1 METAGMIRD
10 MVAFYKGNTH
20 DINHFLK
27 VYAYARTIGGLTGL
41 DSETQRTLE
50 IAAIVHDIACPLCRE
65 KYGRAD
71 GALQEQESAPLVRA
85 FLSPYAL
92 PEALAERVV
101 FLVCHHHTVTGVDGL
116 DWRILLEADF
126 LVNAE
131 ECRMTSQQ
139 RRSACETFFRTEAG
153 KELLAMEDPSADA

>member
-41 DSETQRTLE
+41 DSGTQRTLE
-50 IAAIVHDIACPLCRE
+50 AAAIVHDIACPLCRE

-71 GALQEQESAPLVRA
+71 SALQEKESAPLVR
-85 FLSPYAL
+85 
-92 PEALAERVV
+92 
-101 FLVCHHHTVTGVDGL
+101 
-116 DWRILLEADF
+116 
-126 LVNAE
+126 
-131 ECRMTSQQ
+131 
-139 RRSACETFFRTEAG
+139 
-153 KELLAMEDPSADA
+153 EDC